1 MFYLEREPVLIK
13 QGPHAAC
20 NVIRFDA
27 VADNAEIVL
36 FHPHEGPADLIH
48 ATAWGR
54 DWSLA
59 EVAGYVTE
67 NDLPD
72 DAGER
77 EEPVTVL
84 VYGQGGADADKV
96 RRRLAQ
102 GSAGLVSESSAGRS
116 ESGHGSEENM
126 NQESK
131 SVEHPELSPIEI
143 LSFLMISIITA
154 DGEATDSEIDI
165 WKNSLVACVGSG
177 DPGALRAVMKGSLAL
192 HRQCAEEGVVM
203 ELTFHLANEM
213 KRFAPEEQL
222 EASLSLLARVSLADG
237 EAAPEA
243 DELLKEIQLLWFGP
257 GPGLLDAIS

>member
-20 NVIRFDA
+20 NVIGFDA

-102 GSAGLVSESSAGRS
+102 GSAGLVSESSAGGGEREWS
-116 ESGHGSEENM
+116 RLRGEYESR
-126 NQESK
+126 
-131 SVEHPELSPIEI
+131 IEI
-143 LSFLMISIITA
+143 SRASGA
-154 DGEATDSEIDI
+154 VS
-165 WKNSLVACVGSG
+165 NRNPLVPDDFNNHGRWRS
-177 DPGALRAVMKGSLAL
+177 DR
-192 HRQCAEEGVVM
+192 
-203 ELTFHLANEM
+203 
-213 KRFAPEEQL
+213 
-222 EASLSLLARVSLADG
+222 
-237 EAAPEA
+237 
-243 DELLKEIQLLWFGP
+243 
-257 GPGLLDAIS
+257 